1 MRRDVKRLIG
11 MKTRLTWRRRSWLA
25 VGLVLTSHITYPT
38 VVMFRSILMN
48 NSCEIEVFRFVLL
61 MKKVQLGI
69 SFKNFA
75 GFGKSLQ
82 FN

>member
-1 MRRDVKRLIG
+1 MEKEILAGSGARRN
-11 MKTRLTWRRRSWLA
+11 LA
-25 VGLVLTSHITYPT
+25 SHITYPT